1 MIYEIYTENG
11 TKKKRALTGNG
22 YGLPLGTWISYEGT
36 CPDGFIESEQTF
48 NTTTYA
54 ALYALLGTNK
64 VPARFD
70 HSVLSDWED
79 VTISTDSTNQTVVSH
94 DGFIHFEQSDNSN
107 EVAEFKLYIND
118 IQIVDIRASS
128 YASRKAGQG
137 VTLPVKKGDTVY
149 TNNIVNHSKARY
161 YKRHLAIKAT
171 PAYVEPDTV
180 SDMVNTLRTQD
191 SYSTSEVN
199 TGKKWIDGKPIYRK
213 CFYSATNWANETVI
227 GTISN
232 IDFVTLVNNISYN
245 TQRAAYYAN
254 YDSTDGLCIASVEPS
269 SGKVIVNRSSVF
281 ANTYP
286 SAVTIEYTKTTD

>member
-54 ALYALLGTNK
+54 SLYAMLGTNK

-70 HSVLSDWED
+70 HSRLGDYEAI
-79 VTISTDSTNQTVVSH
+79 TISSDANNPTVMPY
-94 DGFIHFEQSDNSN
+94 DGFFTFLMPMGTVGILNIN
-107 EVAEFKLYIND
+107 EVAIFQDLKRD
-118 IQIVDIRASS
+118 GSWSVSS
-128 YASRKAGQG
+128 S
-137 VTLPVKKGDTVY
+137 VTVPFKKGDNLYYSRLDATPLV
-149 TNNIVNHSKARY
+149 SKVAY

-213 CFYSATNWANETVI
+213 VYRGITNGQSI
-227 GTISN
+227 GISDIYEVVN
-232 IDFVTLVNNISYN
+232 I
-245 TQRAAYYAN
+245 QA
-254 YDSTDGLCIASVEPS
+254 IASARLGYDKYLLMPWAWNDNDTAVAVS
-269 SGKVIVNRSSVF
+269 SDFKWMIYIKDTFVNSACISVIL
-281 ANTYP
+281 
-286 SAVTIEYTKTTD
+286 EYTKTTD

>member
-54 ALYALLGTNK
+54 SLYAMLGTNK

-70 HSVLSDWED
+70 HSVLSDWESI
-79 VTISTDSTNQTVVSH
+79 TISTDSNNPTIMDYDGIININCNSSTTMYLNGQLVVTTPSSI
-94 DGFIHFEQSDNSN
+94 FYTR
-107 EVAEFKLYIND
+107 EVSF
-118 IQIVDIRASS
+118 V
-128 YASRKAGQG
+128 
-137 VTLPVKKGDTVY
+137 KGDRIY
-149 TNNIVNHSKARY
+149 LLNNVAGNTKVRY

-180 SDMVNTLRTQD
+180 SNMVNTLRTQD

-199 TGKKWIDGKPIYRK
+199 TGKKWIDGKPIYK
-213 CFYSATNWANETVI
+213 KTWYSTTNWANNQTVGNIADFDSLVSLHSISRNSAAGRYYDNYTDDTHANCASIDDTTGNVVVNRI
-227 GTISN
+227 GN
-232 IDFVTLVNNISYN
+232 FVNNSP
-245 TQRAAYYAN
+245 AW
-254 YDSTDGLCIASVEPS
+254 
-269 SGKVIVNRSSVF
+269 
-281 ANTYP
+281 
-286 SAVTIEYTKTTD
+286 VTIEYTKTTD

>member
-54 ALYALLGTNK
+54 SLYAMLGTNK

-70 HSVLSDWED
+70 HNRPSDLETLSFTAGADITLQYDGVLYLEKS
-79 VTISTDSTNQTVVSH
+79 Q
-94 DGFIHFEQSDNSN
+94 
-107 EVAEFKLYIND
+107 
-118 IQIVDIRASS
+118 ASS
-128 YASRKAGQG
+128 TAGRI
-137 VTLPVKKGDTVY
+137 TLDNVEVGNIFTNANTYDHIVIPFKKGQVL
-149 TNNIVNHSKARY
+149 NISYSTYIVARVTY

-180 SDMVNTLRTQD
+180 SNMVNTLRTQD

-199 TGKKWIDGKPIYRK
+199 TGKKWIDGKPIYRRT
-213 CFYSATNWANETVI
+213 FYSANASINNSTQLAVP
-227 GTISN
+227 N
-232 IDFVTLVNNISYN
+232 ID
-245 TQRAAYYAN
+245 
-254 YDSTDGLCIASVEPS
+254 
-269 SGKVIVNRSSVF
+269 VIVNQGVLYRTNSSCTPMIIKNGSDASSYLTLKWSSEGTFIDGISWSVD
-281 ANTYP
+281 
-286 SAVTIEYTKTTD
+286 YTKTTD

>member
-54 ALYALLGTNK
+54 SLYAMLGTNK

-70 HSVLSDWED
+70 HSVLSDYED
-79 VTISTDSTNQTVVSH
+79 IQSSVPITLQNGVPLPKADSYIVPY
-94 DGFIHFEQSDNSN
+94 DGFITLGGNGTPYNLVLFVNG
-107 EVAEFKLYIND
+107 EVGLSFYGTNGGW
-118 IQIVDIRASS
+118 S
-128 YASRKAGQG
+128 
-137 VTLPVKKGDTVY
+137 TPVKKGDYVSISSGPTILFV
-149 TNNIVNHSKARY
+149 KARY

-199 TGKKWIDGKPIYRK
+199 TGKKWIDGKPIYSRVLQGNVIPGNGTTAIENVSRIIK
-213 CFYSATNWANETVI
+213 QEGYLKEDNIWYVGGRGQFNLTLNEQTHNVLYYFI
-227 GTISN
+227 YGAGT
-232 IDFVTLVNNISYN
+232 SYDW
-245 TQRAAYYAN
+245 Y
-254 YDSTDGLCIASVEPS
+254 
-269 SGKVIVNRSSVF
+269 F
-281 ANTYP
+281 
-286 SAVTIEYTKTTD
+286 TIEYTKTTD

>member
-11 TKKKRALTGNG
+11 KKKKRALTGNG

-54 ALYALLGTNK
+54 SLYAMLGTNK

-70 HSVLSDWED
+70 HSVLSDWESI
-79 VTISTDSTNQTVVSH
+79 TISTDSNNPTIMDYDGIININCNSSTTMYLNGQLVVTTPSSI
-94 DGFIHFEQSDNSN
+94 FYTR
-107 EVAEFKLYIND
+107 EVSF
-118 IQIVDIRASS
+118 V
-128 YASRKAGQG
+128 
-137 VTLPVKKGDTVY
+137 KGDRIY
-149 TNNIVNHSKARY
+149 LLNNVAGNTKVRY

-180 SDMVNTLRTQD
+180 SAMVNTLRTQD

-213 CFYSATNWANETVI
+213 AYNGTVANGTVVVTNV
-227 GTISN
+227 
-232 IDFVTLVNNISYN
+232 DTLV
-245 TQRAAYYAN
+245 
-254 YDSTDGLCIASVEPS
+254 DSGGSFFGGSVW
-269 SGKVIVNRSSVF
+269 SVF
-281 ANTYP
+281 PYP
-286 SAVTIEYTKTTD
+286 LASGNMCIPEIQSGTTILVSSFSGEGRIWFEYTKTTD